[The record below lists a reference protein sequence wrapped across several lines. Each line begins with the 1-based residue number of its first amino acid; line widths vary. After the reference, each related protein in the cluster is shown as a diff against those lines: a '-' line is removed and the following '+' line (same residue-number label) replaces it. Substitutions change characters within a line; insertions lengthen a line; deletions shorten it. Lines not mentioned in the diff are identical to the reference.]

1 MYIQKSMNKFQG
13 MSAPA
18 QLSDAPK
25 GKQWEEHQRIK
36 EGEEGFAR
44 SSSREAQLERQLK
57 EQQLDELEEELRNKK
72 AEKKKVQVSNV
83 LSDKELKEA
92 REQQYRDAAAH
103 RNKWLIAKERTHKA
117 TMRGSHNRSE
127 QEFNDDLNAV
137 KSFLIPGE
145 RKNASPGRDL
155 FAGQLF
161 QAQPNMEIK
170 EIWRTEGG
178 GPRVNA
184 RF

>member
-25 GKQWEEHQRIK
+25 GKQWEQHQRIK

-44 SSSREAQLERQLK
+44 ESSREAQLRMQLK
-57 EQQLDELEEELRNKK
+57 EQQLDELEEELRNKN
-72 AEKKKVQVSNV
+72 AEKKKVQVRNV

-92 REQQYRDAAAH
+92 KEQQYRDAAAH
-103 RNKWLIAKERTHKA
+103 RNKWLDARERTHKA
-117 TMRGSHNRSE
+117 IRRGSHNRSE

-137 KSFLIPGE
+137 NNFLLPGE
-145 RKNASPGRDL
+145 YKNASPGRDL
-155 FAGQLF
+155 FASQLF
-161 QAQPNMEIK
+161 QAQPNLEIK
-170 EIWRTEGG
+170 EIWRTPGG